1 MQLQLP
7 LPPQKLNS
15 PVPLQ
20 PLLHPLLHPLLQ
32 PLSHP
37 QFVAV
42 ISLIEVFLRLG
53 LITLHLMERT
63 GRWLRNY
70 RKFFMWWRSHGTPD
84 KHPAFHSPIPGW
96 DRTDPDFSPL
106 RGSGDSSSR
115 RSIDTGEPAD
125 SVPIPSEGH
134 NFLLSRQQRH
144 SFRPAVYNDL
154 WLRDRLH
161 SPRGTKIRF
170 YLQISCITTAG
181 V

>member
-7 LPPQKLNS
+7 LPPQRLNS

-20 PLLHPLLHPLLQ
+20 PLLHPLLQ

-70 RKFFMWWRSHGTPD
+70 RKFFYVVEIARNT
-84 KHPAFHSPIPGW
+84 
-96 DRTDPDFSPL
+96 
-106 RGSGDSSSR
+106 
-115 RSIDTGEPAD
+115 
-125 SVPIPSEGH
+125 
-134 NFLLSRQQRH
+134 
-144 SFRPAVYNDL
+144 
-154 WLRDRLH
+154 
-161 SPRGTKIRF
+161 
-170 YLQISCITTAG
+170 
-181 V
+181 

>member
-1 MQLQLP
+1 
-7 LPPQKLNS
+7 
-15 PVPLQ
+15 
-20 PLLHPLLHPLLQ
+20 
-32 PLSHP
+32 
-37 QFVAV
+37 
-42 ISLIEVFLRLG
+42 
-53 LITLHLMERT
+53 
-63 GRWLRNY
+63 
-70 RKFFMWWRSHGTPD
+70 MWWRSHGTPD

-125 SVPIPSEGH
+125 SVPIPSEEH

-161 SPRGTKIRF
+161 SPPGHKDPVLPADFLYNHGWSLDRCFCCRRQWGIYCFSVDGQSKWLSTPWTSGKNRCCSFAFSNFSNYSSLSQNPINE
-170 YLQISCITTAG
+170 
-181 V
+181 

>member
-7 LPPQKLNS
+7 LPPQRLNS

-53 LITLHLMERT
+53 LITLYLMERT

-70 RKFFMWWRSHGTPD
+70 RKFFYVVEIARNT
-84 KHPAFHSPIPGW
+84 
-96 DRTDPDFSPL
+96 
-106 RGSGDSSSR
+106 
-115 RSIDTGEPAD
+115 
-125 SVPIPSEGH
+125 
-134 NFLLSRQQRH
+134 
-144 SFRPAVYNDL
+144 
-154 WLRDRLH
+154 
-161 SPRGTKIRF
+161 
-170 YLQISCITTAG
+170 
-181 V
+181 